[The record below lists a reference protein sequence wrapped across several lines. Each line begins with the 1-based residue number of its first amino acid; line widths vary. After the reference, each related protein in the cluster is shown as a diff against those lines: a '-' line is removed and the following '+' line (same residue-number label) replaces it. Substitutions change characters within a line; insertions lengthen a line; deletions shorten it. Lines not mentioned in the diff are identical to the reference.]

1 VAYNIALTSSDGEH
15 IDLHFGHTSHFYIL
29 QVDDTDG
36 SWELLEERE
45 LQDEGPMDP
54 AAGTSSCGL
63 GCGGHN
69 AQRLQRVINILGDC
83 RYLLTARIGPKPQ
96 SVLKRAG
103 IVALEAPAHAG
114 LAVSKVHVYNAKYG
128 TSDAKKQETEN
139 W

>member
-1 VAYNIALTSSDGEH
+1 VPYKIALTSSDGEH

-36 SWELLEERE
+36 SWELLEKRE
-45 LQDEGPMDP
+45 LQDEGPVDP
-54 AAGTSSCGL
+54 AVGTSSCGG
-63 GCGGHN
+63 GCGGQGHN

-103 IVALEAPAHAG
+103 IAALEAPADVG
-114 LAVSKVHVYNAKYG
+114 FAVSKVHVYNAKYG
-128 TSDAKKQETEN
+128 TSGAKTE
-139 W
+139 